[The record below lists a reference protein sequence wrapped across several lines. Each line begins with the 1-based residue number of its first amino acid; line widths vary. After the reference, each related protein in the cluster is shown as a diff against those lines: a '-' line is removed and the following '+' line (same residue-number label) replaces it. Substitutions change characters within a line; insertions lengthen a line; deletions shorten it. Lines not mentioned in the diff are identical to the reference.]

1 MQPTIPNISHYI
13 TNKDYDSL
21 MYVLQMYDGD
31 IRISDELA
39 KMDNTNHALSTIQDP
54 QVISALLKYY
64 PVVVRSDHART
75 RMQRGQFDMM
85 LLISM
90 SLPINDVMYMYQV
103 DENPIGFMLS
113 RIADGAQLVSVYI
126 PQQVNYSYML
136 NIGFTP
142 HPLTLN
148 DILDTTLPSY
158 LDGIPD
164 DTFEY
169 YNGYRISDRLGLVHV
184 WSVFTEGYAKMHKLE
199 TSLLRVTYPNL
210 LYPSNRYVTDMS
222 MFKLPRSLSGI
233 VDNNV
238 LTVGDKSYPI
248 VDLLQGEY
256 ELSNTVFQV
265 TRYSEAVDVG
275 LYWSTKGQSNYCG
288 TFYYYEPASKTYLF
302 GNKILVAETKT
313 RAAQYLT
320 NIRHNDTLLGLISNI
335 IDDKVLNQWNNGTL
349 KLDMK
354 YTPVEYVKQ
363 FPRHMGGG
371 IQKAQR
377 VEQHAVYVGNDIDLG
392 LYAGEDEFDQ
402 PLCTEARRQGYDLVV
417 LTRMIG
423 NYQVVS
429 EVLDTRTRDESLRN
443 LIFAV

>member
-233 VDNNV
+233 VNNNV
-238 LTVGDKSYPI
+238 LTVG
-248 VDLLQGEY
+248 
-256 ELSNTVFQV
+256 
-265 TRYSEAVDVG
+265 
-275 LYWSTKGQSNYCG
+275 
-288 TFYYYEPASKTYLF
+288 
-302 GNKILVAETKT
+302 
-313 RAAQYLT
+313 
-320 NIRHNDTLLGLISNI
+320 
-335 IDDKVLNQWNNGTL
+335 
-349 KLDMK
+349 
-354 YTPVEYVKQ
+354 
-363 FPRHMGGG
+363 
-371 IQKAQR
+371 
-377 VEQHAVYVGNDIDLG
+377 
-392 LYAGEDEFDQ
+392 
-402 PLCTEARRQGYDLVV
+402 
-417 LTRMIG
+417 
-423 NYQVVS
+423 
-429 EVLDTRTRDESLRN
+429 
-443 LIFAV
+443 